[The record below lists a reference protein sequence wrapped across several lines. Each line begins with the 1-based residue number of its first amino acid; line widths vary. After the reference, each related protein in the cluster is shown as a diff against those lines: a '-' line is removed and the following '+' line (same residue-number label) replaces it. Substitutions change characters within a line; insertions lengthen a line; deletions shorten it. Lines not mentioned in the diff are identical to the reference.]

1 MSNILLIFLAIVLV
15 LFNAFFVAAEFAM
28 VRLRQTRIAVIKKKN
43 GIRGKILAYV
53 HQNLDSHLSACQL
66 GITLASLGLGWVG
79 EPAFAYLMEPLL
91 RFLSVTSI
99 ASIKVVS
106 FAVAFTVISFLH
118 IVVGELM
125 PKSLA
130 IRQSESVSLWTAI
143 PLFVFYRVMY
153 PAIWVL
159 NSCSNILLRFFK
171 LDKTHSG
178 EVFYSTAEIKFI
190 LSASSLHGEITKDE
204 AEIMEHT
211 LEFADLRISEVMRP
225 EDELVML
232 DLDLPVD
239 DLLKVMLKH
248 RFSRYPVYDSKT
260 KSILGIIHVKD
271 LFVTSYTKEK
281 IYQLKSVMRPV
292 VKVSH
297 RTPAIEMLRKFRQ
310 GMSHLAL
317 VYKGKKLVGFVTLDN
332 LLHIILGKIKDEFHK
347 TKDDWVSLENGTFLV
362 KGDCSVYSLEQA
374 LDKDIDD
381 NEEGDADTVVDLIV
395 HRIGYF
401 PKLGER
407 VELDEFSA
415 VVKGV
420 ENGEIE
426 LVEIY
431 PKIEFD
437 K

>member
-1 MSNILLIFLAIVLV
+1 
-15 LFNAFFVAAEFAM
+15 M
-28 VRLRQTRIAVIKKKN
+28 VRLRQTRISVVKKKY
-43 GIRGKILAYV
+43 GLRGKILAYV

-79 EPAFAYLMEPLL
+79 EPAFAYMIDPVL
-91 RFLSVTSI
+91 RFVGVTSES
-99 ASIKVVS
+99 SIKVIS
-106 FAVAFTVISFLH
+106 FAFAFGLISFLH
-118 IVVGELM
+118 IVIGELM

-143 PLFVFYRVMY
+143 PLFIFYRIMY

-159 NSCSNILLRFFK
+159 NSCSNILLRVVK
-171 LDKTHSG
+171 LDKTNAG
-178 EVFYSTAEIKFI
+178 EHFHSTAEIKFI
-190 LSASSLHGEITKDE
+190 LSASSLHGEITQDE

-232 DLDLPVD
+232 DLDLSAD
-239 DLLKVMLKH
+239 ELLQIILKN
-248 RFSRYPVYDSKT
+248 RFSRYPVYDSKA
-260 KSILGIIHVKD
+260 KSILGIVHVKD
-271 LFVTSYTKEK
+271 LFVTSYTQKTMH
-281 IYQLKSVMRPV
+281 QLKSIMRPV

-317 VYKGKKLVGFVTLDN
+317 VYKGKRLVGYVTLDN

-401 PKLGER
+401 PQLGDR

-415 VVKGV
+415 VIKGV

-426 LVEIY
+426 LIEIY
-431 PKIEFD
+431 PKD
-437 K
+437 DV

>member
-1 MSNILLIFLAIVLV
+1 MSNILLTLLAIFLIL
-15 LFNAFFVAAEFAM
+15 LNAFFVAAEFAM
-28 VRLRQTRIAVIKKKN
+28 VRLRQTRISVIKKKY
-43 GIRGKILAYV
+43 GIRGRMLAYV
-53 HQNLDSHLSACQL
+53 QKNLDSHLSACQL

-79 EPAFAYLMEPLL
+79 EPAFASLL
-91 RFLSVTSI
+91 DPVLNFINITSP
-99 ASIKVVS
+99 ASIKVIS
-106 FAVAFTVISFLH
+106 FVIAFGLISFLH

-130 IRQSESVSLWTAI
+130 IRQSETVSLWTAI
-143 PLFVFYRVMY
+143 PLFIFSRVMY

-159 NSCSNILLRFFK
+159 NSCSNLLLRIFK
-171 LDKTHSG
+171 LDKTNSG
-178 EVFYSTAEIKFI
+178 EHFHSTAEIKFI
-190 LSASSLHGEITKDE
+190 LSASYTHGEITKDE

-225 EDELVML
+225 ADELVML
-232 DLDLPVD
+232 DLDLSVD
-239 DLLKVMLKH
+239 ELLQIILKH

-271 LFVTSYTKEK
+271 LFVTSYNKEK
-281 IYQLKSVMRPV
+281 LYQLKSVMRPV

-332 LLHIILGKIKDEFHK
+332 LLHIILGKIKDEFHR
-347 TKDDWVSLENGTFLV
+347 TKDDWIPLANGAFLV

-401 PKLGER
+401 PKLGEK
-407 VELDEFSA
+407 VELEEFSA
-415 VVKGV
+415 IIKYVQ
-420 ENGEIE
+420 NGEIE
-426 LVEIY
+426 SIEIHPKVVE
-431 PKIEFD
+431 D
-437 K
+437 